1 MTSAEELYERTAE
14 LDALQSGLARARSGR
29 GQVIVAMG
37 PAGIGKTRLLTEAGR
52 MAAADCDV
60 AVARADS
67 LHQHLPFAVMR
78 QLLQPLVTQLSA
90 SQRQCRMSPAAS
102 RALQDVTDSA
112 ALPQAEEG
120 VTESLLALTFELCKD
135 KPLVF
140 VVDDLQWADTASVKF
155 LFHLLPLIER
165 QRCCVIAALDDN
177 DEDAPAL
184 LNTITADRRC
194 HLLRL
199 SSLGPQT
206 IATIVE
212 ASSACSG
219 SPPPD
224 PSFLHA
230 CHSATAG
237 NPLFLGELL
246 RLLAREQAAPS
257 ADTVARLAPVNA
269 QTVQDRVR
277 TALEQLPKD
286 SGSLTRA
293 AAALGPS
300 PSLAQAARLADMPL
314 DAAQQAMEELRR
326 ADRILDPTPG
336 GDVRFVH
343 PLVHAAVYDA
353 VPADESSAA
362 HGRAAALL
370 RADGQPEE
378 AAVHLLRTLP
388 GGGFETVHRLLQAAE
403 LAWARGSPEAATV
416 YLRRCVAEPPDE
428 EQRASI
434 LYDLGRSCLLND
446 AAAAADD
453 LDQAYTAATHARPR
467 AEAALALGEALLMQQ
482 RSQEAMEVWQHALA
496 EVAEDTSL
504 FQQIQAC
511 VLSLPLYDPS
521 QPTLRR
527 ATLRQIAEV
536 RSRAT
541 RFPPGGTALD
551 CVVAGHDAVLGDPRA
566 VSRALHALHGPSC
579 DELADLPGGE
589 VALALGWL
597 VLISGDQDA
606 VLASLD
612 RALAHA
618 HRTES
623 LTSEAITLTY
633 RAMAGLAHGNLAQAE
648 TDAQQAASAA
658 QAASASLLRN
668 VLSPVWADTLLER
681 GLLEQAE
688 TALACAQ
695 AEPAPVTDLTY
706 HVQCS
711 RARLLRLG
719 GHTDQAL
726 EAALAA
732 GQSFTAAGGT
742 NPALLPWMSE
752 AAWCLHALGRTDEAL
767 DLAYE
772 ELRQA
777 RNWSAPRAWG
787 RALRTLGLLQTSA
800 ADGLK
805 YLDAAVLRLQPS
817 PARLE
822 YAKALA
828 DYAAALAAAGR
839 QTEASQATAEALTLA
854 QRCAAPALT
863 GQIRSGRPADPTT
876 EPVWAAGHG

>member
-293 AAALGPS
+293 PQLSVRAPPWPRPPAWRTCRWMLHSRPWRNSGAPTASWTPHLVAMSASSIRWCMPPS
-300 PSLAQAARLADMPL
+300 TTPSRPTRAARHT
-314 DAAQQAMEELRR
+314 DAQPRFCVPTGSRKRR
-326 ADRILDPTPG
+326 PSTFYERC
-336 GDVRFVH
+336 
-343 PLVHAAVYDA
+343 
-353 VPADESSAA
+353 
-362 HGRAAALL
+362 RAAAS
-370 RADGQPEE
+370 RPFTGSSKPQSW
-378 AAVHLLRTLP
+378 P
-388 GGGFETVHRLLQAAE
+388 GPGAHRK
-403 LAWARGSPEAATV
+403 PP
-416 YLRRCVAEPPDE
+416 RCT
-428 EQRASI
+428 
-434 LYDLGRSCLLND
+434 CD
-446 AAAAADD
+446 AAW
-453 LDQAYTAATHARPR
+453 LNPRMKSSARP
-467 AEAALALGEALLMQQ
+467 
-482 RSQEAMEVWQHALA
+482 
-496 EVAEDTSL
+496 
-504 FQQIQAC
+504 
-511 VLSLPLYDPS
+511 
-521 QPTLRR
+521 
-527 ATLRQIAEV
+527 
-536 RSRAT
+536 
-541 RFPPGGTALD
+541 
-551 CVVAGHDAVLGDPRA
+551 
-566 VSRALHALHGPSC
+566 SC
-579 DELADLPGGE
+579 
-589 VALALGWL
+589 
-597 VLISGDQDA
+597 
-606 VLASLD
+606 
-612 RALAHA
+612 
-618 HRTES
+618 
-623 LTSEAITLTY
+623 
-633 RAMAGLAHGNLAQAE
+633 
-648 TDAQQAASAA
+648 
-658 QAASASLLRN
+658 
-668 VLSPVWADTLLER
+668 
-681 GLLEQAE
+681 
-688 TALACAQ
+688 
-695 AEPAPVTDLTY
+695 
-706 HVQCS
+706 
-711 RARLLRLG
+711 
-719 GHTDQAL
+719 
-726 EAALAA
+726 
-732 GQSFTAAGGT
+732 
-742 NPALLPWMSE
+742 
-752 AAWCLHALGRTDEAL
+752 
-767 DLAYE
+767 
-772 ELRQA
+772 
-777 RNWSAPRAWG
+777 
-787 RALRTLGLLQTSA
+787 
-800 ADGLK
+800 
-805 YLDAAVLRLQPS
+805 
-817 PARLE
+817 
-822 YAKALA
+822 
-828 DYAAALAAAGR
+828 
-839 QTEASQATAEALTLA
+839 
-854 QRCAAPALT
+854 
-863 GQIRSGRPADPTT
+863 TT
-876 EPVWAAGHG
+876 